1 MWVEAQEAMVQA
13 DAAWHEADLL
23 GEAAW
28 RAFKRG
34 FSVDSPDFVN
44 RLRVIREVDEARKAQ
59 AQLQRVSNQ
68 ETWKEADRARQNATA
83 DILKALTA
91 LAAAA
96 QVGRELRETDYL
108 PDSANSLRSSA
119 LDDLRCAHAIGDE
132 LAPLGQET
140 LGQLTSSRLAE
151 QAQIQERMAAEASTR
166 QAKIQPASGDAS
178 PLQEFSDRIAA
189 DPTPTVANTA
199 PAGRRRAREAPEPTP
214 TPVPSP
220 EELTSAAEQMR
231 KEFEATLTPPEST
244 SQNIT

>member
-28 RAFKRG
+28 QAFKRG

-108 PDSANSLRSSA
+108 PDAANSLRSSA
-119 LDDLRCAHAIGDE
+119 LDDLR
-132 LAPLGQET
+132 
-140 LGQLTSSRLAE
+140 
-151 QAQIQERMAAEASTR
+151 
-166 QAKIQPASGDAS
+166 
-178 PLQEFSDRIAA
+178 
-189 DPTPTVANTA
+189 
-199 PAGRRRAREAPEPTP
+199 
-214 TPVPSP
+214 
-220 EELTSAAEQMR
+220 
-231 KEFEATLTPPEST
+231 
-244 SQNIT
+244 